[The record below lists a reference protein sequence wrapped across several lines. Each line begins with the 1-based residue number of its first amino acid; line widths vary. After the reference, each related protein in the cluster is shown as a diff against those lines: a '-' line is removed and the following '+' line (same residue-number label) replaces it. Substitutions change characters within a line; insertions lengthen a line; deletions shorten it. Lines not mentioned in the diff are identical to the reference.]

1 MKKIVVSIYM
11 YMVFVFCIFFTSCA
25 SIYTPAD
32 QIIPEHIKNIYIQP
46 VINATNQFGIEASFT
61 NYITDEFMMNGR
73 LSIVNSPKEAD
84 AIVTVTI
91 KRYILEPLTY
101 DVNGVVE
108 QYKLWVIVSVSL
120 LDKDN
125 NISLWTEPNLEGI
138 QIYRDT
144 TRRQSGYSFGDG
156 MTEEDARQLVWT
168 KVSRNIVRRVI
179 KGFGSVTSISSK
191 KVPS

>member
-1 MKKIVVSIYM
+1 VKKIIVNIYI
-11 YMVFVFCIFFTSCA
+11 VLVFCIFFTSCT

-46 VINATNQFGIEASFT
+46 VINATNQFGIESSFT
-61 NYITDEFMMNGR
+61 NYIIDEFMMDGR
-73 LSIVNSPKEAD
+73 LSIVNSPNEAD
-84 AIVTVTI
+84 AIVTVTV
-91 KRYILEPLTY
+91 KRYMLEPLPIY
-101 DVNGVVE
+101 DVNGVIE
-108 QYKLWVIVSVSL
+108 QYKLWVIASVSL

-144 TRRQSGYSFGDG
+144 TRRQSGDSFGDG
-156 MTEEDARQLVWT
+156 MTEEDARQLVWA
-168 KVSRNIVRRVI
+168 KMSRNIVRRVI

>member
-1 MKKIVVSIYM
+1 VKTIVKNI
-11 YMVFVFCIFFTSCA
+11 YMVFMCCIFFTSCA
-25 SIYTPAD
+25 SIYTPAN
-32 QIIPEHIKNIYIQP
+32 QIIPEHIKNIYIKP
-46 VINATNQFGIEASFT
+46 VINATNQFGIETSFT
-61 NYITDEFMMNGR
+61 NYVIDEFLVNGR

-84 AIVTVTI
+84 AIVTITI

-101 DVNGVVE
+101 DVSGVVE

-120 LDKDN
+120 VDKDN

-138 QIYRDT
+138 QIYKDI
-144 TRRQSGYSFGDG
+144 TRRQSSDDG
-156 MTEEDARQLVWT
+156 MTEPDARELVWA

-191 KVPS
+191 KVPA